1 MTTRVSAQ
9 DLRDFNK
16 MMGRYICTA
25 HPEVSLEMRYQGL
38 TTEDGAEIPQ
48 SWCAGCKGPAAQ
60 LRDYESLSRLYKTG
74 QPVPAAIETTLAR
87 KYGSRDTMT
96 ITAVNLKQPT
106 SAQLAKTGEV
116 FEKQLEGFGGSMTQA
131 DRALAAMLHVG
142 YGMQPFHF
150 NIVHGR
156 LYINV
161 DGRTYAAQKV
171 MGATFGGVQHRVLDD
186 AARKAWKIADDE
198 VAVEATLYKLAPN
211 GTTFPYMTDIG
222 IAGGRRD
229 TGRAGNPVAVAN
241 PQQQAIARAT
251 VRVLRKG
258 APLGVDIGSYV
269 PEFGEVIDVDARVEE
284 SDIAADTA
292 TALPVADPP
301 TETRDIAV
309 DTETGEIA
317 ELTPRPDL
325 KPTDPV
331 VAETVEA
338 LKQAGI
344 DKDKLAS
351 WTWAEN
357 DRAPIIRGEGAVMGM
372 LRLGY
377 APVDVAAEAFRAV
390 GDETKGQVNL
400 PWDDS

>member
-9 DLRDFNK
+9 DLRNAQRFAD
-16 MMGRYICTA
+16 RHECSE
-25 HPEVSLEMRYQGL
+25 HPGSVLLIDENQRVY
-38 TTEDGAEIPQ
+38 
-48 SWCAGCKGPAAQ
+48 CAGCDGMPEAFV
-60 LRDYESLSRLYKTG
+60 SRRSYPRAFKLG
-74 QPVPAAIETTLAR
+74 DPLPAAIETTLAR

-96 ITAVNLKQPT
+96 TTAIELKQPT
-106 SAQLAKTGEV
+106 SAQLTKTGEV

-171 MGATFGGVQHRVLDD
+171 MGATYGGIEIRPMTGPERELWRVPD
-186 AARKAWKIADDE
+186 AE
-198 VAVEATLYKLAPN
+198 VGVTATLFKLGPN
-211 GTTFPYMTDIG
+211 GQRFPHAQDIG
-222 IAGGRRD
+222 RAGGQRD
-229 TGRAGNPVAVAN
+229 AGQGGNPVARAN
-241 PQQQAIARAT
+241 PQEQAIARAT

-269 PEFGEVIDVDARVEE
+269 PEFGEVIDADARVVEP
-284 SDIAADTA
+284 DIAADTA
-292 TALPVADPP
+292 AALPVAETP
-301 TETRDIAV
+301 TESGDITV

-317 ELTPRPDL
+317 GLTPRPDL
-325 KPTDPV
+325 ASTDPV

-344 DKDKLAS
+344 DKDRLAS
-351 WTWAEN
+351 WTWSA
-357 DRAPIIRGEGAVMGM
+357 DGQSPIIRGEGAVMGM

-390 GDETKGQVNL
+390 GEADEGQVNL